1 MKDSVT
7 PHRTVAGVRLQ
18 SMEKQIGCM
27 SGFLQIFDRQQI
39 LAGKRIHSTKRLPS
53 STAVVASSETESSGY
68 SPVVSASP
76 DNSQLSPV
84 EKMNYRSKSPVMVP
98 TSSLK
103 TSKEINTLSLEPLSY
118 SDKKCSQTVAKPVLL
133 RSVSEPRVSRSL
145 DHSTYI
151 DDNNFQLKQPNQ
163 SQKVQKINA
172 NDRNGR
178 ETSRRNCD
186 LPKSFFDSTDFFPEP
201 NQPTVTTHGDFEK
214 KLNMRGI
221 TEHSK
226 DLNTLKQ
233 ILEVLQLKGLL
244 RSTNRLSNIDSHRNF
259 VYDRNLQLNK
269 SNIVLVKPSRF
280 VNNSRSTR
288 QFVSEKSPAI
298 SPNRARAVDR
308 SGKSLVRGRT
318 CSANR
323 IESNLK
329 ACNSIS
335 KAKTSNY
342 EIERREN
349 NSSCSLKISQLRS
362 FRNQKLTESSSS
374 VNSPKQKSMKPIVAK
389 HELASTTESERCGK
403 LLSRM
408 AETGGA
414 TESLPSSAAVVP
426 SPVSVVD
433 SGFDTDELL
442 TPLKCIDLEATPAFD
457 FKEDDGIH
465 KLSPTKHEEFISDD
479 SDFIYISHILRASQ
493 HLHED
498 SNVFSSIEQ
507 HLYNN
512 KSTSNV
518 SKRQQKLIF
527 DVVHEIIDKN
537 KQLPPWKTLF
547 EDTRASVKQIWS
559 EFQKIRE
566 VNTGDGVLEVVN
578 GVIKKDIVNIS
589 GWIDYPIEMSEAI
602 LDVERMIFKDLVSEA
617 IRGLVELSGECMFFR
632 TRRRLVF

>member
-76 DNSQLSPV
+76 DSSQLSPV

-103 TSKEINTLSLEPLSY
+103 TSKEINTPSLDSRGCSPMSETSVVADEKENQRRSPSVIARLMGLEPLSY
-118 SDKKCSQTVAKPVLL
+118 SDKKCSQTVVKPVLR

-145 DHSTYI
+145 HHSTYI

-172 NDRNGR
+172 NNRNGR
-178 ETSRRNCD
+178 ETSRRNGD

-201 NQPTVTTHGDFEK
+201 NQPTVTMHGDFEK
-214 KLNMRGI
+214 KLKMRGI

-308 SGKSLVRGRT
+308 SGKSPVRGRT

-335 KAKTSNY
+335 KAKTSNN

-349 NSSCSLKISQLRS
+349 NSSGSLKSSQLRS
-362 FRNQKLTESSSS
+362 FRNRKLTESSSS
-374 VNSPKQKSMKPIVAK
+374 VNSPKQKSMKTIVAK
-389 HELASTTESERCGK
+389 HELASTAESERCDK
-403 LLSRM
+403 LLSRI

-414 TESLPSSAAVVP
+414 TESARSSAAVIP

-442 TPLKCIDLEATPAFD
+442 TPLQCIDLEATPAFD

-493 HLHED
+493 HLHKD

-512 KSTSNV
+512 KNTSNV
-518 SKRQQKLIF
+518 SKRQRKLIF

-547 EDTRASVKQIWS
+547 EDTRASVKQIWY

-566 VNTGDGVLEVVN
+566 VNTGDGVLEH
-578 GVIKKDIVNIS
+578 
-589 GWIDYPIEMSEAI
+589 
-602 LDVERMIFKDLVSEA
+602 
-617 IRGLVELSGECMFFR
+617 
-632 TRRRLVF
+632 